1 MKLRKVVATTL
12 LTIAATGVTAATAY
26 GQAEVSDPAISG
38 VDHGVAYTATV
49 APDRSSATVTLASG
63 AFALTPDGIT
73 VLAPD
78 GAVVASVPTT
88 LQTVMGQHVR
98 VSPEIDESAT
108 TLTLT
113 PVGAAMPAP
122 GALRFIGDPQS
133 TLGGLAIGCAIGAA
147 VGLIF
152 FIVGVFP
159 GCVVGGLIGAAA
171 GASRPI

>member
-12 LTIAATGVTAATAY
+12 LTIAATGVTAATAS
-26 GQAEVSDPAISG
+26 GQAEVSAPAISG
-38 VDHGVAYTATV
+38 VDRGVAYTATV
-49 APDRSSATVTLASG
+49 APDRSSATVTLAAG
-63 AFALTPDGIT
+63 TFALTPDAGVA
-73 VLAPD
+73 VLAPGGD
-78 GAVVASVPTT
+78 VIAMVPTT
-88 LQTVMGQHVR
+88 LWTAMGQQVR
-98 VSPEIDESAT
+98 VSPDIDAAAT

-113 PVGAAMPAP
+113 PVGAAVPAP
-122 GALRFIGDPQS
+122 GAPQFIGDPQM

-171 GASRPI
+171 GASR